1 MPKRGKFIVLEGGE
15 GLGKSTNRE
24 WIRAQL
30 EARGIPVKTT
40 REPGGTKFGEK
51 LRALLLDG
59 NATPDAELLLMF
71 AARAQHIQEIIRPGL
86 ESGLWVICDRFT
98 DASYAYQGGGRGL
111 STKHIEYL
119 EHWIQNGLYP
129 DMTLLFDAPIEIG
142 LQRAQR
148 RGVAADRFEREQQA
162 FFQRVRE
169 AYLQRARL
177 APERYRVIHAEEEL
191 HQVQQQIEKILE
203 QLITAWSTHAV

>member
-24 WIRAQL
+24 WIRTQL

-51 LRALLLDG
+51 LRPLLLDG

-71 AARAQHIQEIIRPGL
+71 AARAQHIHEIIRPGL

-98 DASYAYQGGGRGL
+98 DASYAYQG
-111 STKHIEYL
+111 
-119 EHWIQNGLYP
+119 
-129 DMTLLFDAPIEIG
+129 
-142 LQRAQR
+142 
-148 RGVAADRFEREQQA
+148 
-162 FFQRVRE
+162 
-169 AYLQRARL
+169 
-177 APERYRVIHAEEEL
+177 
-191 HQVQQQIEKILE
+191 
-203 QLITAWSTHAV
+203 